1 MQTSG
6 NISNEPQV
14 INNDDALKKLNGIA
28 DFWLMNH
35 REIINRLDDSVV
47 QLVNGE
53 ATSLRRVRGYA
64 PDILTLPKGF
74 ENAPDILALGVDL
87 KIHFVL
93 LQMARPWLL
102 NILETCKMQMF
113 MLIIE
118 KH

>member
-1 MQTSG
+1 MTSG

-28 DFWLMNH
+28 DFWLMND

-53 ATSLRRVRGYA
+53 ATSLRRARGYA
-64 PDILTLPKGF
+64 PDILTLPRGF
-74 ENAPDILALGVDL
+74 ENAPDILALGADL
-87 KIHFVL
+87 KNTFCLITNGKAMVSQH
-93 LQMARPWLL
+93 
-102 NILETCKMQMF
+102 IETCKMQMF
-113 MLIIE
+113 ILIIE